1 MKLISARIQNYRSI
15 EDINISFE
23 NNTKI
28 FVGLSETGKSNL
40 LKALNTLSSSC
51 EINKRDIREDIQRKV
66 RILSF
71 L

>member
-28 FVGLSETGKSNL
+28 FVGLSETGK
-40 LKALNTLSSSC
+40 K
-51 EINKRDIREDIQRKV
+51 
-66 RILSF
+66 
-71 L
+71 